1 MEQAKP
7 MQKLKV
13 RRKLKGL
20 TQGDLALMVGVK
32 KAAICKYEKG
42 KRVPNMEMISKLARA
57 LECRVSDINEY
68 ADAPINT
75 ACKPPKA

>member
-7 MQKLKV
+7 MKKLKA
-13 RRKLKGL
+13 RRKILGY
-20 TQGDLALMVGVK
+20 TQGDLARMVGVK

-42 KRVPNMEMISKLARA
+42 ERVPNMEMISKLAKA
-57 LECRVSDINEY
+57 LGCRVSDINEY